1 MLAATYCHIM
11 PNLNAMSIK
20 SVKLKAT

>member
-1 MLAATYCHIM
+1 MQTAFF
-11 PNLNAMSIK
+11 